1 MKGIDTAPILDK
13 LMHTIY
19 MKIVDQVGMNV
30 RQKNNIVLDVD
41 DEVGRLGDIQVG
53 LINFF
58 ILSHED

>member
-1 MKGIDTAPILDK
+1 MKNIDTAPILDK
-13 LMHTIY
+13 LMHTMY

-41 DEVGRLGDIQVG
+41 DEVGILGDIQVG